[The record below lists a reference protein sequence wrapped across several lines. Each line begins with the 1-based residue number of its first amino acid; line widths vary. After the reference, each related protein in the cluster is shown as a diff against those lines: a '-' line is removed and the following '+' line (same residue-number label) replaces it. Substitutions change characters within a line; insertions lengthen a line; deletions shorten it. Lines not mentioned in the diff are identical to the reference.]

1 MEIGSEFWKYED
13 NLISNN
19 TDFWNLGEDTKF
31 VLSGRTAIYFVLQNI
46 LLNHDI
52 KKAYLPTYCCNSMIK
67 PFIDLG
73 IEIEYYDVYYNNGL
87 KYNINLDEDF
97 DIFFAMN
104 YFGYSSTNMEK
115 YIKTFKEKGKIII
128 EDITHS
134 FFSSKKFSIYSDY
147 LVGSLRKWFPVTSG
161 GIAVNRKTKFEL
173 KLNDNTNEKIISL
186 RKKAMENKS
195 KFINNNEN
203 LKETFL
209 NQYSKSGKLLEND
222 YKNYSIDNDSLK
234 IIMGINLEKI
244 ISRRKENS
252 NIIYE
257 KLKNISSIEFL
268 EKYNENDCLLF
279 VPIILEHNLR
289 NELRK
294 YLIENEVYLP
304 VHWPLEEK
312 LNNVF
317 EKELSLVCDQRYT
330 KEQIS
335 KYVDMIINFFEK

>member
-1 MEIGSEFWKYED
+1 MEIGSEFWKCED
-13 NLISNN
+13 DLISNN

-52 KKAYLPTYCCNSMIK
+52 KKAYLPTYCCNSMMK

-104 YFGYSSTNMEK
+104 YFGYSSTNMEN
-115 YIKTFKEKGKIII
+115 YIKSFKEKGKIII

-134 FFSSKKFSIYSDY
+134 FLSLKKFSIYSDY
-147 LVGSLRKWFPVTSG
+147 LVGSLRKWLPITSG

-195 KFINNNEN
+195 KFINNNED

-209 NQYSKSGKLLEND
+209 NQYSESNKLLEND
-222 YKNYSIDNDSLK
+222 YKNYNIDNDSLK
-234 IIMGINLEKI
+234 IIMGINLEEI

-252 NIIYE
+252 KIIYE
-257 KLKNISSIEFL
+257 KLKNISNMKFL
-268 EKYNENDCLLF
+268 EEYNENDCLLF
-279 VPIILEHNLR
+279 VAIILEHNLR

-294 YLIENEVYLP
+294 YLMENEVYLP

>member
-1 MEIGSEFWKYED
+1 MEIGSEFWKCED
-13 NLISNN
+13 DLISNN

-87 KYNINLDEDF
+87 KYNINLDEDC

-104 YFGYSSTNMEK
+104 YFGYSSTNMEN
-115 YIKTFKEKGKIII
+115 YIKNFKEKGKIII

-134 FFSSKKFSIYSDY
+134 FFSSKKFSVYSDY

-161 GIAVNRKTKFEL
+161 GIAVNRQTKFEL

-195 KFINNNEN
+195 KFINNNED

-209 NQYSKSGKLLEND
+209 NQYSESNKLLEND

-234 IIMGINLEKI
+234 IIMGINLEEI
-244 ISRRKENS
+244 LSRRKENS
-252 NIIYE
+252 KIIYE
-257 KLKNISSIEFL
+257 KLKNISNMEFL
-268 EKYNENDCLLF
+268 GEYNENDCLLF

-335 KYVDMIINFFEK
+335 KYVDMVINFFEK